1 MAHIEFTQITK
12 SFKDH
17 AILKGIDLDI
27 ANGEFL
33 VLVGPSG
40 CGKSTL
46 LRLLAG
52 LEKWDGGDIKVN
64 GKSLQNLEPQDR
76 DIAMVFQNYALY
88 PHMNVAENMGFA
100 LKLQKKPKEEI
111 SRRVKEIAGLLQ
123 IDHLL
128 ERKPKE
134 LSGGQRQRVAL
145 GRALARQT
153 SIVLFDEPLS
163 NLDAHL
169 RSQMRVEIKRLHQT
183 LKSTMIY
190 VTHDQMEATT
200 MGDRIAVLKDG
211 RIEQIGTPSE
221 IYHQPKNLFIASFI
235 GSPEMNF
242 MEGPVVHK
250 LPWPEARRENQILGV
265 RPEVFKISQGPLLP
279 QELELGNFQIELSEN
294 LGGQQMLHGRL
305 EGQNVR
311 ILVDS
316 ADQFYMNQKVPVKI
330 DLTKS
335 HLFEKSNG
343 QNQRLQE
350 VKDFK
355 EPQCPPGCA

>member
-1 MAHIEFTQITK
+1 MASIEFSKASK
-12 SFKDH
+12 SFGASH
-17 AILKGIDLDI
+17 ILKNIDLNI
-27 ANGEFL
+27 SSGEFL

-46 LRLLAG
+46 LRTLAG
-52 LEKWDGGDIKVN
+52 LEKLDGGDIKVN
-64 GKSLQNLEPQDR
+64 NRSIAKDEPQDR

-100 LKLQKKPKEEI
+100 MKLQKKPKDEI
-111 SRRVKEIAGLLQ
+111 HKRVQEIAELLQ
-123 IDHLL
+123 ISHLL

-169 RSQMRVEIKRLHQT
+169 RSQMRVEIKRLHQN

-211 RIEQIGTPSE
+211 IVEQLGTPSQ

-242 MEGPVVHK
+242 IEGPLVKK
-250 LPWPEARRENQILGV
+250 LPWNEAQEGDVLGV
-265 RPEVFKISQGPLLP
+265 RPEALRISNGSLESN
-279 QELELGNFQIELSEN
+279 ELELGSYQIELSEN
-294 LGGQQMLHGRL
+294 LGGQQMLHGSL

-316 ADQFYMNQKVPVKI
+316 SYNFSKDEKVRLKI

-335 HLFEKSNG
+335 HLFDKKTGLNK
-343 QNQRLQE
+343 RL
-350 VKDFK
+350 
-355 EPQCPPGCA
+355 

>member
-1 MAHIEFTQITK
+1 MAHINFKQITK
-12 SFKDH
+12 SFKDNH
-17 AILKGIDLDI
+17 ILKGIDLEI
-27 ANGEFL
+27 STGEFL

-46 LRLLAG
+46 LRTLAG
-52 LEKWDGGDIKVN
+52 LEKMDGGDILVN
-64 GKSLQNLEPQDR
+64 NKSIKAVEPQDR
-76 DIAMVFQNYALY
+76 DLAMVFQNYALY

-100 LKLQKKPKEEI
+100 LKLQRRAKDEI
-111 SRRVKEIAGLLQ
+111 AKRVKEIAELLQ
-123 IDHLL
+123 IGHLL

-200 MGDRIAVLKDG
+200 MGDRIAVLRDG
-211 RIEQIGTPSE
+211 KIEQIGTPTQ

-235 GSPEMNF
+235 GSPEMNLL
-242 MEGPVVHK
+242 EGALLSK
-250 LPWPEARRENQILGV
+250 LPWPEARKPEQILGV
-265 RPEVFKISQGPLLP
+265 RPEVIKVSKGELKAN
-279 QELELGNFQIELSEN
+279 ELELGIFQIELSEN

-305 EGQNVR
+305 DGQNLR
-311 ILVDS
+311 ILADS
-316 ADQFYMNQKVPVKI
+316 TDHFYINQQVPVKI

-335 HLFEKSNG
+335 HLFDKKSG
-343 QNQRLQE
+343 LNQRLQ
-350 VKDFK
+350 
-355 EPQCPPGCA
+355 GA

>member
-1 MAHIEFTQITK
+1 MAHIGFKQITK
-12 SFKDH
+12 SFKDNH
-17 AILKGIDLDI
+17 ILKGIDLEI
-27 ANGEFL
+27 STGEFL

-46 LRLLAG
+46 LRTLAG
-52 LEKWDGGDIKVN
+52 LEKMDGGDILVN
-64 GKSLQNLEPQDR
+64 NKSIKAVEPQDR
-76 DIAMVFQNYALY
+76 DLAMVFQNYALY

-100 LKLQKKPKEEI
+100 LKLQRRAKDEI
-111 SRRVKEIAGLLQ
+111 AKRVKEIADLLQ
-123 IDHLL
+123 IGHLL

-200 MGDRIAVLKDG
+200 MGDRIAVLRDG
-211 RIEQIGTPSE
+211 KIEQIGTPTQ

-242 MEGPVVHK
+242 LEGSLLSK
-250 LPWPEARRENQILGV
+250 LPWPEAQKPEQVLGV
-265 RPEVFKISQGPLLP
+265 RPEVIKISKGELKTN
-279 QELELGNFQIELSEN
+279 ELELGVFHIELSEN

-305 EGQNVR
+305 DGQNLR
-311 ILVDS
+311 ILADS
-316 ADQFYMNQKVPVKI
+316 TDHFYINQQVPVKI

-335 HLFEKSNG
+335 HLFDKKSG
-343 QNQRLQE
+343 LNQRLQ
-350 VKDFK
+350 
-355 EPQCPPGCA
+355 GA

>member
-1 MAHIEFTQITK
+1 MATIQFSKCSKNFGASQ
-12 SFKDH
+12 
-17 AILKGIDLDI
+17 ILKNIDLEI

-46 LRLLAG
+46 LRTLAG
-52 LEKWDGGDIKVN
+52 LEKLDGGDIKVN
-64 GKSLQNLEPQDR
+64 DKSITTKEPQDR

-88 PHMNVAENMGFA
+88 PHMNVAENIGFA
-100 LKLQKKPKEEI
+100 LKLQKKPQEEI
-111 SRRVKEIAGLLQ
+111 NKRVHEIADLLL
-123 IDHLL
+123 ISHLL
-128 ERKPKE
+128 LRKPKE

-169 RSQMRVEIKRLHQT
+169 RGQMRVEIKRLHQN

-211 RIEQIGTPSE
+211 VIEQIGTPTQ
-221 IYHQPKNLFIASFI
+221 IYHEPKNLFIASFI

-242 MEGPVVHK
+242 IEGNLVKK
-250 LPWPEARRENQILGV
+250 LPWAEAQTGENILGV
-265 RPEVFKISQGPLLP
+265 RPEAIKISQGSLGA
-279 QELELGNFQIELSEN
+279 QELELGNYQVELTEN
-294 LGGQQMLHGRL
+294 LGGQQMLHGSL
-305 EGQNVR
+305 DGQAVR

-316 ADQFYMNQKVPVKI
+316 SYNFSKNETVMLKI

-335 HLFEKSNG
+335 HLFDKTSGLNK
-343 QNQRLQE
+343 RL
-350 VKDFK
+350 
-355 EPQCPPGCA
+355 

>member
-1 MAHIEFTQITK
+1 MARINFTQITK
-12 SFKDH
+12 SFKDNH
-17 AILKGIDLDI
+17 ILKGIDLEI

-46 LRLLAG
+46 LRTLAG
-52 LEKWDGGDIKVN
+52 LEKLDGGDITVDD
-64 GKSLQNLEPQDR
+64 KSIKSVEPQDR
-76 DIAMVFQNYALY
+76 DVAMVFQNYALY
-88 PHMNVAENMGFA
+88 PHMNVAQNMGFA
-100 LKLQKKPKEEI
+100 LKLQKRSASQIEA
-111 SRRVKEIAGLLQ
+111 RVKEIADLLQ
-123 IDHLL
+123 ISHLL

-169 RSQMRVEIKRLHQT
+169 RSQMRVEIKRLHKT

-211 RIEQIGTPSE
+211 RIEQVGTPAQ
-221 IYHQPKNLFIASFI
+221 IYHQPKNIFIASFI

-242 MEGPVVHK
+242 MEGSLVSK
-250 LPWPEARRENQILGV
+250 LPWPEAKKPDQILGV
-265 RPEVFKISQGPLLP
+265 RPEVFKLDEGPL
-279 QELELGNFQIELSEN
+279 QANELSLGDFHVELSEN

-305 EGQNVR
+305 DGQNVR
-311 ILVDS
+311 VITDS
-316 ADQFYMNQKVPVKI
+316 TDHFYIDQKVPVKI

-335 HLFEKSNG
+335 HLFDKNTG
-343 QNQRLQE
+343 LNQRLQ
-350 VKDFK
+350 
-355 EPQCPPGCA
+355 GA

>member
-1 MAHIEFTQITK
+1 MASIEFSKASK
-12 SFKDH
+12 SFG
-17 AILKGIDLDI
+17 ASQILKNIDLEI
-27 ANGEFL
+27 TSGEFL

-46 LRLLAG
+46 LRTLAG
-52 LEKWDGGDIKVN
+52 LEKLDGGDIKVS
-64 GKSLQNLEPQDR
+64 GKSIAKREPQDR

-100 LKLQKKPKEEI
+100 LKLQKKSKDEI
-111 SRRVKEIAGLLQ
+111 SKRVHQIAELLQ
-123 IDHLL
+123 ISHLL
-128 ERKPKE
+128 DRKPKE

-169 RSQMRVEIKRLHQT
+169 RSQMRVEIKRLHQS

-211 RIEQIGTPSE
+211 IVEQVGTPTQ
-221 IYHQPKNLFIASFI
+221 IYHQPKNLFIAGFI

-242 MEGPVVHK
+242 IEGSLLKK
-250 LPWPEARRENQILGV
+250 LPWKEVQDGDILGV
-265 RPEVFKISQGPLLP
+265 RPEAFKISNGNLESN
-279 QELELGNFQIELSEN
+279 ELELGSYQIELSEN
-294 LGGQQMLHGRL
+294 LGGQQMLHGSL
-305 EGQNVR
+305 EGQSVR

-316 ADQFYMNQKVPVKI
+316 SYNFSKDEKVRLKI

-335 HLFEKSNG
+335 HLFDKKTGLNK
-343 QNQRLQE
+343 RL
-350 VKDFK
+350 
-355 EPQCPPGCA
+355 

>member
-1 MAHIEFTQITK
+1 MASIEFSKASK
-12 SFKDH
+12 SFG
-17 AILKGIDLDI
+17 ASQILKNIDLEI
-27 ANGEFL
+27 TSGEFL

-46 LRLLAG
+46 LRTLAG
-52 LEKWDGGDIKVN
+52 LEKLDGGDIKVS
-64 GKSLQNLEPQDR
+64 GKSIAKREPQDR

-100 LKLQKKPKEEI
+100 LKLQKKSKDEI
-111 SRRVKEIAGLLQ
+111 SKRVHQIAELLQ
-123 IDHLL
+123 ISHLL
-128 ERKPKE
+128 DRKPKE

-169 RSQMRVEIKRLHQT
+169 RSQMRVEIKRLHQS

-211 RIEQIGTPSE
+211 IVEQVGTPTQ
-221 IYHQPKNLFIASFI
+221 IYHQPKNLFIAGFI

-242 MEGPVVHK
+242 IEGSLLKK
-250 LPWPEARRENQILGV
+250 LPWQEVQDGDILGV
-265 RPEVFKISQGPLLP
+265 RPEAFKISNGNLESN
-279 QELELGNFQIELSEN
+279 ELELGSYQIELSEN
-294 LGGQQMLHGRL
+294 LGGQQMLHGSL
-305 EGQNVR
+305 EGQSVR

-316 ADQFYMNQKVPVKI
+316 SYNFSKDEKVRLKI

-335 HLFEKSNG
+335 HLFDKKTGLNK
-343 QNQRLQE
+343 RL
-350 VKDFK
+350 
-355 EPQCPPGCA
+355 

>member
-1 MAHIEFTQITK
+1 MIAHIDFSQITK
-12 SFKDH
+12 SFKDNH
-17 AILKGIDLDI
+17 ILKGIDLQI
-27 ANGEFL
+27 AKGEFL

-46 LRLLAG
+46 LRTLAG
-52 LEKWDGGDIKVN
+52 LEKMDSGDVKVN
-64 GKSLQNLEPQDR
+64 GESIKNVEPQDR
-76 DIAMVFQNYALY
+76 DVAMVFQNYALY

-100 LKLQKKPKEEI
+100 MRLQKRPADEI
-111 SRRVKEIAGLLQ
+111 RDHVKKIAQLLQ

-134 LSGGQRQRVAL
+134 LSGGQCQRVAL

-153 SIVLFDEPLS
+153 SIILFDEPLS

-169 RSQMRVEIKRLHQT
+169 RSQMRIEIKRLHHT

-211 RIEQIGTPSE
+211 RIEQVGTPSE
-221 IYHQPKNLFIASFI
+221 IYHRPKNIFIASFI

-242 MEGPVVHK
+242 LEGSLVKK
-250 LPWPEARRENQILGV
+250 LPWPEAKKDEQILGV
-265 RPEVFKISQGPLLP
+265 RPEAFKISNGPP
-279 QELELGNFQIELSEN
+279 KAHELELGDFQIELSEN
-294 LGGQQMLHGRL
+294 LGGYQMLHGHL
-305 EGQNVR
+305 DGQNVR
-311 ILVDS
+311 IFADS
-316 ADQFYMNQKVPVKI
+316 REHFSENQKLSVKI

-335 HLFEKSNG
+335 HLFDKKTG
-343 QNQRLQE
+343 LNQRLQ
-350 VKDFK
+350 
-355 EPQCPPGCA
+355 GA

>member
-1 MAHIEFTQITK
+1 MATIQFKQCSK
-12 SFKDH
+12 SFGDLQ
-17 AILKGIDLDI
+17 ILKNIDLEI
-27 ANGEFL
+27 ASGEFL

-46 LRLLAG
+46 LRTLAG
-52 LEKWDGGDIKVN
+52 LETLDGGDILAK
-64 GKSLQNLEPQDR
+64 GQSIAKREPQDR

-100 LKLQKKPKEEI
+100 LKLQKKSADEI
-111 SRRVKEIAGLLQ
+111 KKRVSEIADLLQ
-123 IDHLL
+123 ISHLL

-169 RSQMRVEIKRLHQT
+169 RSQMRVEIKRLHQN

-211 RIEQIGTPSE
+211 SIEQVGTPSE
-221 IYHQPKNLFIASFI
+221 IYHKPKNLFIASFI

-242 MEGPVVHK
+242 IEGNVVKK
-250 LPWPEARRENQILGV
+250 LPWKEAQEGENILGV
-265 RPEVFKISQGPLLP
+265 RPEALKVGNGSLEPNEF
-279 QELELGNFQIELSEN
+279 ELGSYQIELSEN
-294 LGGQQMLHGRL
+294 LGGQQMLHGTL
-305 EGQNVR
+305 DGQSVR

-316 ADQFYMNQKVPVKI
+316 SFTFTKNQSVTLKI
-330 DLTKS
+330 DLTKG
-335 HLFEKSNG
+335 HLFDKKSGLNK
-343 QNQRLQE
+343 RL
-350 VKDFK
+350 
-355 EPQCPPGCA
+355 

>member
-1 MAHIEFTQITK
+1 MMTHIQFSQITK
-12 SFKDH
+12 SYHKTP
-17 AILKGIDLDI
+17 ILKGIDLEI
-27 ANGEFL
+27 AQGEFL

-46 LRLLAG
+46 LRTLAG
-52 LEKWDGGDIKVN
+52 LETMDGGDILIH
-64 GKSLQNLEPQDR
+64 GKSVRSVEPQNR
-76 DIAMVFQNYALY
+76 DVAMVFQNYALY

-100 LKLQKKPKEEI
+100 MKLQKR
-111 SRRVKEIAGLLQ
+111 SAKEIQSRVQEIAQLLQ
-123 IDHLL
+123 IDSLL
-128 ERKPKE
+128 ERKPKD

-169 RSQMRVEIKRLHQT
+169 RSQMRIEIKRLHQK
-183 LKSTMIY
+183 LASTMIY

-221 IYHQPKNLFIASFI
+221 IYHQPKNIFIASFI

-242 MEGPVVHK
+242 LEGPLLK
-250 LPWPEARRENQILGV
+250 KIPWPEAQKKDQLLGV
-265 RPEVFKISQGPLLP
+265 RPEVFKRSVGGLLA
-279 QELELGNFQIELSEN
+279 QELELGEFQVELSEN

-305 EGQNVR
+305 EDQNVR
-311 ILVDS
+311 LFADS
-316 ADQFYMNQKVPVKI
+316 AETFQLGQKFSVKI
-330 DLTKS
+330 DLTKA
-335 HLFEKSNG
+335 HLFDKHSG
-343 QNQRLQE
+343 LNQR
-350 VKDFK
+350 
-355 EPQCPPGCA
+355 PQGA

>member
-1 MAHIEFTQITK
+1 MATIQFSKCSKNFGASQ
-12 SFKDH
+12 
-17 AILKGIDLDI
+17 ILKNIDLEI
-27 ANGEFL
+27 ADGEFL

-46 LRLLAG
+46 LRTLAG
-52 LEKWDGGDIKVN
+52 LEKLDGGDIKVDS
-64 GKSLQNLEPQDR
+64 KSIISFEPQDR

-88 PHMNVAENMGFA
+88 PHMNVAENIGFA
-100 LKLQKKPKEEI
+100 LKLQKKSKEEI
-111 SRRVKEIAGLLQ
+111 NARVNEIADLLL
-123 IDHLL
+123 ISHLL
-128 ERKPKE
+128 IRKPKE

-169 RSQMRVEIKRLHQT
+169 RSQMRVEIKRLHQN

-211 RIEQIGTPSE
+211 IIEQIGTPTQ
-221 IYHQPKNLFIASFI
+221 IYHEPKNLFIASFI

-242 MEGPVVHK
+242 IEGPLVRK
-250 LPWPEARRENQILGV
+250 LPWAEAQNGENILGV
-265 RPEVFKISQGPLLP
+265 RPEAIKISQGDLGS
-279 QELELGNFQIELSEN
+279 QELILGNYQVELSEN
-294 LGGQQMLHGRL
+294 LGGQQMLHGSL
-305 EGQNVR
+305 DGQAVR

-316 ADQFYMNQKVPVKI
+316 SFNYSKGEKVMLKI

-335 HLFEKSNG
+335 HLFDKTTGLNK
-343 QNQRLQE
+343 RL
-350 VKDFK
+350 
-355 EPQCPPGCA
+355 

>member
-1 MAHIEFTQITK
+1 MAKIQIENCTK
-12 SFKDH
+12 SFGELQ
-17 AILKGIDLDI
+17 ILKGINLEI
-27 ANGEFL
+27 ASGEFL

-46 LRLLAG
+46 LRTLAG
-52 LEKWDGGDIKVN
+52 LESLDGGDLKVE
-64 GKSLQNLEPQDR
+64 GTSIAKMEPQDR
-76 DIAMVFQNYALY
+76 DMAMVFQNYALY

-100 LKLQKKPKEEI
+100 LKLQKKSKADI
-111 SRRVKEIAGLLQ
+111 DKSVNEIADLLQ
-123 IDHLL
+123 ISHLL
-128 ERKPKE
+128 DRKPKE

-153 SIVLFDEPLS
+153 KIILFDEPLS

-169 RSQMRVEIKRLHQT
+169 RGQMRVEIKRLHQR

-200 MGDRIAVLKDG
+200 MGDRIAVLKEG
-211 RIEQIGTPSE
+211 KIEQIGTPSE

-242 MEGPVVHK
+242 IEGDLVK
-250 LPWPEARRENQILGV
+250 RLPWPEAQKGENVLGV
-265 RPEVFKISQGPLLP
+265 RPESFKISQGPLEP
-279 QELELGNFQIELSEN
+279 NEFELGSYHIELSEN
-294 LGGQQMLHGRL
+294 LGGQQMLHGSL

-316 ADQFYMNQKVPVKI
+316 TYNFSKDEKVKLKI

-335 HLFEKSNG
+335 HLFDKLSGLNK
-343 QNQRLQE
+343 RL
-350 VKDFK
+350 
-355 EPQCPPGCA
+355 

>member
-1 MAHIEFTQITK
+1 MAHIDFSQVTK
-12 SFKDH
+12 SFKEH
-17 AILKGIDLDI
+17 HILKGIDLQI
-27 ANGEFL
+27 SHGEFL

-46 LRLLAG
+46 LRTLAG
-52 LEKWDGGDIKVN
+52 LEKMDGGDIKVN
-64 GKSLQNLEPQDR
+64 DKSIKNVEPQDR
-76 DIAMVFQNYALY
+76 DMAMVFQSYALY
-88 PHMNVAENMGFA
+88 PHMNVAENIGFA
-100 LKLQKKPKEEI
+100 LRLQKRPVSEI
-111 SRRVKEIAGLLQ
+111 NSRVKTIAQLLQ

-128 ERKPKE
+128 ERKPKD

-169 RSQMRVEIKRLHQT
+169 RSQMRVEIKRLHHT

-211 RIEQIGTPSE
+211 RIEQVGTPSE
-221 IYHQPKNLFIASFI
+221 IYHRPKNLFIAGFI

-242 MEGPVVHK
+242 LEGPLLQK
-250 LPWPEARRENQILGV
+250 LPWPEAKMPGQILGV
-265 RPEVFKISQGPLLP
+265 RPEAFKISLGAP
-279 QELELGNFQIELSEN
+279 QAHELELGNFKIELSEN

-311 ILVDS
+311 IFADS
-316 ADQFYMNQKVPVKI
+316 MEIFSKDQEVSVKI

-335 HLFEKSNG
+335 HLFDKKTG
-343 QNQRLQE
+343 LNQRLQ
-350 VKDFK
+350 
-355 EPQCPPGCA
+355 GA

>member
-1 MAHIEFTQITK
+1 MAQIQFSKITK
-12 SFKDH
+12 SFGRND
-17 AILKGIDLDI
+17 ILKDI
-27 ANGEFL
+27 NLEIASGEFL

-46 LRLLAG
+46 LRTLAG
-52 LEKWDGGDIKVN
+52 LENPNSGDILVD
-64 GKSLQNLEPQDR
+64 GKGIKHLEPQDR
-76 DIAMVFQNYALY
+76 DVSMVFQNYALY

-100 LKLQKKPKEEI
+100 LTLQKKSKSEVDA
-111 SRRVKEIAGLLQ
+111 RVKEIAQLLQ

-169 RSQMRVEIKRLHQT
+169 RGQMRVEIKRIHQKI
-183 LKSTMIY
+183 KSTMIY

-211 RIEQIGTPSE
+211 VVEQIGTPTE

-242 MEGPVVHK
+242 IEGALVK
-250 LPWPEARRENQILGV
+250 RLPWPEVQKPDQILGV
-265 RPEVFKISQGPLLP
+265 RPEAFKVSEGDLNA
-279 QELELGNFQIELSEN
+279 QELELGSFQVEISEN
-294 LGGQQMLHGRL
+294 LGGQIMLHGKID
-305 EGQNVR
+305 GQNVR

-316 ADQFYMNQKVPVKI
+316 LHEYKTGDVFKLKI
-330 DLTKS
+330 DLTKA
-335 HLFEKSNG
+335 HLFDKKTG
-343 QNQRLQE
+343 LNQRL
-350 VKDFK
+350 K
-355 EPQCPPGCA
+355 A

>member
-1 MAHIEFTQITK
+1 MAHISIKNITK
-12 SFKDH
+12 SFKNNH
-17 AILKGIDLDI
+17 ILKGIDLDI
-27 ANGEFL
+27 ASGEFL

-46 LRLLAG
+46 LRTLAG
-52 LEKWDGGDIKVN
+52 LEKIDSGDIQVD
-64 GKSLQNLEPQDR
+64 GKSIQHLEPQDR

-100 LKLQKKPKEEI
+100 LKLQKKPAMEI
-111 SRRVKEIAGLLQ
+111 KKRVQEIAELLQ
-123 IDHLL
+123 IDSLL
-128 ERKPKE
+128 ARKPKE

-169 RSQMRVEIKRLHQT
+169 RSQMRVEIKRLHHT

-200 MGDRIAVLKDG
+200 MGDRIAVLREG
-211 RIEQIGTPSE
+211 RIEQVGTPAE

-242 MEGPVVHK
+242 IEGPLVSK
-250 LPWPEARRENQILGV
+250 LPWAEAQKPNQVLGV
-265 RPEVFKISQGPLLP
+265 RPEVFKISETPLQP
-279 QELELGNFQIELSEN
+279 NELDLGLFQVELSEN

-305 EGQNVR
+305 EGQNIR
-311 ILVDS
+311 ILADS
-316 ADQFYMNQKVPVKI
+316 TAIFNMDQKIPVKI

-335 HLFEKSNG
+335 HLFDKSTG
-343 QNQRLQE
+343 LHQ
-350 VKDFK
+350 
-355 EPQCPPGCA
+355 PH

>member
-1 MAHIEFTQITK
+1 MATIEFSKCSK
-12 SFKDH
+12 SFG
-17 AILKGIDLDI
+17 ASQILKNIDLSI
-27 ANGEFL
+27 ASGEFL

-46 LRLLAG
+46 LRTLAG
-52 LEKWDGGDIKVN
+52 LETLDGGDIQVN
-64 GKSLQNLEPQDR
+64 GKSIAKAEPQDR

-88 PHMNVAENMGFA
+88 PHMNVAQNMGFA
-100 LKLQKKPKEEI
+100 LKLQKKSPDEI
-111 SRRVKEIAGLLQ
+111 KKRVQEIADLLQ
-123 IDHLL
+123 ISHLL

-153 SIVLFDEPLS
+153 SMVLFDEPLS

-169 RSQMRVEIKRLHQT
+169 RSQMRVEIKRLHQN

-211 RIEQIGTPSE
+211 VIEQVGTPSE
-221 IYHQPKNLFIASFI
+221 IYHRPKNLFIASFI

-242 MEGPVVHK
+242 IEGNLVKK
-250 LPWPEARRENQILGV
+250 LPWPEAQQGEGILGV
-265 RPEVFKISQGPLLP
+265 RPEAFKIVNGALEAN
-279 QELELGNFQIELSEN
+279 ELELGSYQIELSEN
-294 LGGQQMLHGRL
+294 LGGQQMLHGSL
-305 EGQNVR
+305 EGQSVR

-316 ADQFYMNQKVPVKI
+316 SYNFSKDEKVQLKI
-330 DLTKS
+330 DLTKA
-335 HLFEKSNG
+335 HLFDKKSGLNK
-343 QNQRLQE
+343 R
-350 VKDFK
+350 V
-355 EPQCPPGCA
+355 

>member
-1 MAHIEFTQITK
+1 MASIQFSKCSK
-12 SFKDH
+12 SFGSTQ
-17 AILKGIDLDI
+17 ILKGIDLEI
-27 ANGEFL
+27 ADGEFL

-46 LRLLAG
+46 LRSLAG
-52 LEKWDGGDIKVN
+52 LEKLDGGDIKVN
-64 GKSLQNLEPQDR
+64 KNSITKLEPQDR

-88 PHMNVAENMGFA
+88 PHMSVEENIGFA
-100 LKLQKKPKEEI
+100 LQLQKKSKEEVKK
-111 SRRVKEIAGLLQ
+111 RVNEIAELLLISHLLQ
-123 IDHLL
+123 
-128 ERKPKE
+128 RKPKE

-169 RSQMRVEIKRLHQT
+169 RSQMRVEIKRLHQN

-211 RIEQIGTPSE
+211 VIEQVGTPTQ
-221 IYHQPKNLFIASFI
+221 IYHQPINKFIASFI

-242 MEGPVVHK
+242 IEGPLLKK
-250 LPWPEARRENQILGV
+250 LPWAEAQTGENILGV
-265 RPEVFKISQGPLLP
+265 RPEAIKISDGPLSP
-279 QELELGNFQIELSEN
+279 QEIELGTYQVELSEN
-294 LGGQQMLHGRL
+294 LGGQQMLHGSL
-305 EGQNVR
+305 EGQAIR

-316 ADQFYMNQKVPVKI
+316 SYDYSKSEKVMLKI
-330 DLTKS
+330 DLAKS
-335 HLFEKSNG
+335 HLFDKTSGLNK
-343 QNQRLQE
+343 RL
-350 VKDFK
+350 
-355 EPQCPPGCA
+355 